1 MRKPFYKY
9 LSNLFKE
16 NSKVVI
22 LLGDIGVFS
31 FQGCFA
37 YDKNRIFNM
46 GIMEQTMIGVSSA
59 LSSSGFIPFVHS
71 IAPFV
76 SERCYEQ
83 LKLNLGYENKNVFIV
98 SVGNSYDYAALGST
112 HHCPNDL
119 SIVSVIPNFKTFCPG
134 NSFDVEKII
143 SGNLST
149 ECPKYIR
156 LSEQENNL
164 GRACEDLEILRSSN
178 NAVVIIVGNAV
189 KDMKRLL
196 DSGLNATVLYTYNIS
211 EFDIKKFNEI
221 LQSLNIRRNII
232 VVEPSADSGIISK
245 ISLGIKDI
253 SSISSIAF
261 PRVFVDKYGSK
272 KELDKYL
279 QLDDESIIE
288 RIKKNL

>member
-1 MRKPFYKY
+1 MRKQFYKY

-16 NSKVVI
+16 NERVAI

-31 FQGCFA
+31 FQGCFTH
-37 YDKNRIFNM
+37 DKNRIFNM

-59 LSSSGFIPFVHS
+59 LASKGFIPFVHS

-83 LKLNLGYENKNVFIV
+83 LKLNLGYENKNVFVI

-143 SGNLST
+143 SENLNT
-149 ECPKYIR
+149 ECPKYVR

-164 GRACEDLEILRSSN
+164 GRPCEDLEILQSSKN
-178 NAVVIIVGNAV
+178 GVVIIVGNAV
-189 KDMKRLL
+189 KDIKKLL
-196 DSGLNATVLYTYNIS
+196 GAGVDATVLYTYNVS
-211 EFDIKKFNEI
+211 EFDTKKFNEI

-245 ISLGIKDI
+245 ISLGTKDLSGI
-253 SSISSIAF
+253 TSIAF

-272 KELDKYL
+272 KELDKYF
-279 QLDDESIIE
+279 QLDDDSIIE
-288 RIKKNL
+288 RIKENL